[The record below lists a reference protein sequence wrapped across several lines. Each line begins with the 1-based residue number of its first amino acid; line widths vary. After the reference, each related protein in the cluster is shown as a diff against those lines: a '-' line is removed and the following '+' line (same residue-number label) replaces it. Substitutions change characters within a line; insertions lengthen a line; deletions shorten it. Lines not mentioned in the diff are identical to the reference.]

1 MRRNIKFRIPYFKP
15 DGSFYDFSYWGTID
29 HKLEPSLD
37 HGSFTSPASN
47 GYTKGW
53 HEQFIGLIDKN
64 GKEIYDGDII
74 LTNTGKPMV
83 ITWSYRFASFC
94 IERDGWAFK
103 HWFGEAMEANECEI
117 IGNIYQNQEL
127 LNPTP

>member
-1 MRRNIKFRIPYFKP
+1 
-15 DGSFYDFSYWGTID
+15 
-29 HKLEPSLD
+29 
-37 HGSFTSPASN
+37 
-47 GYTKGW
+47 
-53 HEQFIGLIDKN
+53 
-64 GKEIYDGDII
+64 
-74 LTNTGKPMV
+74 MV